1 MMEDIVPAIEQ
12 VMPREELM
20 LYQVQIT
27 VSVVMNILMHIVLDT
42 KLDIMRER
50 LYRERY
56 MIGLNN
62 ERQNSML
69 VLRV

>member
-1 MMEDIVPAIEQ
+1 
-12 VMPREELM
+12 MPYRVLT
-20 LYQVQIT
+20 T
-27 VSVVMNILMHIVLDT
+27 VSVGMKILMHTVLDT

-50 LYRERY
+50 VYRERY

-62 ERQNSML
+62 EIQNSML

>member
-1 MMEDIVPAIEQ
+1 MH
-12 VMPREELM
+12 REELM
-20 LYQVQIT
+20 PYRVLTT
-27 VSVVMNILMHIVLDT
+27 VSVGMKILMHTVLDT

-50 LYRERY
+50 VYRDYY

>member
-27 VSVVMNILMHIVLDT
+27 VSVVMNILISW
-42 KLDIMRER
+42 I
-50 LYRERY
+50 
-56 MIGLNN
+56 
-62 ERQNSML
+62 
-69 VLRV
+69 